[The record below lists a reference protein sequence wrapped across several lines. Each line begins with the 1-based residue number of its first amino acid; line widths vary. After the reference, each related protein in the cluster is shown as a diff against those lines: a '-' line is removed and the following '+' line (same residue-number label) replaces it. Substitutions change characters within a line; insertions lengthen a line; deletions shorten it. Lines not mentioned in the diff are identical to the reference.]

1 MKIEFWLDE
10 GEKEGNIGIAKAL
23 TETHLSLADLSVTDK
38 ECVKAVFERFE
49 GMVKVVRC
57 RECKQRETSD
67 CPMYREEYS
76 EWDDD
81 GYTEVDLIVTD
92 LTEDEGFCH
101 CGAKM
106 DGGNN
111 ET

>member
-1 MKIEFWLDE
+1 MARYIDIEAV
-10 GEKEGNIGIAKAL
+10 GIGKAKREAFL
-23 TETHLSLADLSVTDK
+23 VPEYADGWNNAI
-38 ECVKAVFERFE
+38 EIFENE
-49 GMVKVVRC
+49 PTADVVEVVRC
-57 RECKQRETSD
+57 RACKLRETSD

-81 GYTEVDLIVTD
+81 GYTEVDFIVTD

-111 ET
+111 EA